1 LHSNHQLS
9 VEPYEAHLLESF
21 LYCVYTSRRVTPRRN
36 EKLIWILAQ
45 HCKWMCSRVTVQ
57 LSGTST
63 FRIPIRRELTNHP
76 QGSMDSKIIR
86 IERPVLGFA
95 ARAMFDIDQFIFDCK
110 EALRR
115 DQSQSSVREV
125 VARAVA
131 GPTAVLRALGE
142 PQKAE
147 MQTLYRADNL
157 TILNVIWAP
166 WMTLL
171 PHNHQMW
178 AVIGIYTGRE
188 DNIFWR
194 RAQEGGTKVEAAGA
208 KALVA
213 TDAVQLGDD
222 IIHSVTNP
230 IPRFTGA
237 IHVYGGD
244 FFGLVGRSE
253 WNAETL
259 LEQSCDGASMARRF
273 EEANA
278 FLKKT

>member
-1 LHSNHQLS
+1 
-9 VEPYEAHLLESF
+9 
-21 LYCVYTSRRVTPRRN
+21 
-36 EKLIWILAQ
+36 
-45 HCKWMCSRVTVQ
+45 
-57 LSGTST
+57 
-63 FRIPIRRELTNHP
+63 
-76 QGSMDSKIIR
+76 
-86 IERPVLGFA
+86 
-95 ARAMFDIDQFIFDCK
+95 MFDVDQFIFDCK
-110 EALRR
+110 DALQQGR
-115 DQSQSSVREV
+115 SQSSVCEV

-131 GPTAVLRALGE
+131 GPAAVLKVLGE
-142 PQKAE
+142 PQNAE
-147 MQTLYRADNL
+147 IQTLYRADNL

-194 RAQEGGTKVEAAGA
+194 RVKDGKSTKVEAAGA
-208 KALVA
+208 RAL
-213 TDAVQLGDD
+213 AVKDTVPLGHD

-244 FFGLVGRSE
+244 FFGPVGRSE
-253 WNAETL
+253 WDAETL
-259 LEQSCDGASMARRF
+259 LEQACDGARMARRF

-278 FLKKT
+278 SLKKT